1 METTIW
7 IWQYVITDNGE
18 VNFVMIDSEAYSHWE
33 KMMKLREELLSVEEG
48 RISGKTGYSL
58 DELDSYLN
66 NIIDES

>member
-1 METTIW
+1 M
-7 IWQYVITDNGE
+7 
-18 VNFVMIDSEAYSHWE
+18 MIDSETYSHRE

>member
-1 METTIW
+1 
-7 IWQYVITDNGE
+7 
-18 VNFVMIDSEAYSHWE
+18 MIDSEAYSHRE

-48 RISGKTGYSL
+48 RISGKTEYSL

>member
-18 VNFVMIDSEAYSHWE
+18 VDFVMIDREAYSHRE
-33 KMMKLREELLSVEEG
+33 KMMKLREELLSVEES
-48 RISGKTGYSL
+48 RMSGTTGYSL
-58 DELDSYLN
+58 DELDRYLN